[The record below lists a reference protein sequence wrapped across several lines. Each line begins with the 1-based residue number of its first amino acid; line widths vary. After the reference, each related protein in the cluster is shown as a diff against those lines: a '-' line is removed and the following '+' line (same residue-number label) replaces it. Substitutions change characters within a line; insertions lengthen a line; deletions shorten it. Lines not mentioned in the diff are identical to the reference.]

1 MKLLIPLFSLAM
13 IVAIACGGSTPEVAG
28 LSWDDYLTQIDS
40 WQQEIGVKLAEA
52 DELLEAGPLDN
63 DDWLSSVNDI
73 GIEIDAM
80 TFALTTLH
88 PPSELE
94 EFHESFILAS
104 DFYMLAG
111 RFLSELS
118 GDSEE
123 DRAEIFKRMTD
134 ELAFGEANLTT
145 AQSLLDIATQER
157 DR

>member
-1 MKLLIPLFSLAM
+1 M
-13 IVAIACGGSTPEVAG
+13 
-28 LSWDDYLTQIDS
+28 
-40 WQQEIGVKLAEA
+40 KLAEA
-52 DELLEAGPLDN
+52 DELLEAGPMEG
-63 DDWLSSVNDI
+63 DDWLSSVNQV

-80 TFALTTLH
+80 TFALTTLL

-134 ELAFGEANLTT
+134 ELAFGDNNLTT
-145 AQSLLDIATQER
+145 AQTILDKATQER

>member
-1 MKLLIPLFSLAM
+1 MKLFIPLVSLAM
-13 IVAIACGGSTPEVAG
+13 ILAIACGGSDPEVDRAA
-28 LSWDDYLTQIDS
+28 WDDYIAQIDS
-40 WQQEIGVKLAEA
+40 WQQRVGVKLAEA
-52 DELLEAGPLDN
+52 DKLLEAGPSDN
-63 DDWLSSVNDI
+63 DDWLSSVNDL

-80 TFALTTLH
+80 TLALTTLH

-94 EFHESFILAS
+94 QFHESFILAS

-134 ELAFGEANLTT
+134 ELSFGGTNLVA
-145 AQSLLDIATQER
+145 AQSLLDKATQER